1 MIVGKGL
8 VVSLVG
14 VLLLSGCIAP
24 RPFEQVERE
33 MNENP
38 VRATFVVPPP
48 CDYIDAPHA
57 SSALVG
63 TWSAAG
69 MTDGVDYSLRSVPPK
84 RWRSPW
90 KRSFTFSSDGT
101 YQENDQFNG
110 SHVRAAGRWTY
121 SDGRLELDI
130 VKNGTTVAHR
140 DFRLL
145 WLDDRTFDLRWS
157 SDEAE
162 AVWWKEHVLDGGRFA
177 GWNNSVVISY
187 DRSGCKRK
195 TSRMRKGRTGVIY
208 DVMDPPLRYRCTSGG
223 RTFAT
228 PSGAPAGVIVSP
240 TGAAVPNLTP
250 QQDGSPASSSA
261 VEIDS
266 IPL

>member
-14 VLLLSGCIAP
+14 VSLLSGCIAP

-110 SHVRAAGRWTY
+110 SDVRA
-121 SDGRLELDI
+121 DGF
-130 VKNGTTVAHR
+130 A
-140 DFRLL
+140 FR
-145 WLDDRTFDLRWS
+145 
-157 SDEAE
+157 A
-162 AVWWKEHVLDGGRFA
+162 
-177 GWNNSVVISY
+177 
-187 DRSGCKRK
+187 
-195 TSRMRKGRTGVIY
+195 
-208 DVMDPPLRYRCTSGG
+208 
-223 RTFAT
+223 
-228 PSGAPAGVIVSP
+228 
-240 TGAAVPNLTP
+240 
-250 QQDGSPASSSA
+250 
-261 VEIDS
+261 
-266 IPL
+266 